1 MKITIE
7 RKVLLVI
14 TAALIVFTLS
24 GALLGRISAV
34 EGTYGSL
41 KVFNEAL
48 YLVINNYVE
57 PIEIEELM
65 EGSYRGLL
73 EALDPGNEYLDPEH
87 YRQAAS
93 DHPARP
99 ASIGVTLS
107 KLRGYVVVVS
117 VAPDSPAAAAGLK
130 TGDLLINID
139 GRPTRRMG
147 VWEATQTLRGED
159 NTEVRVVVNPMGG
172 TDRKTEIFI
181 RRILVPPSPTGT
193 YEEPDVGIVR
203 IHSIR
208 KGDARRLDGEIDSL
222 RAAGAGR
229 LMLDLR
235 GCESDNMAETIGM
248 ASLFVEKGTIVT
260 VTDRHDGDKAFRA
273 DGRRIAWEGPLA
285 ILVDEGTARTCE
297 VLAAALRDRLDVPL
311 LGERTWGI
319 GALHA
324 LLPLRNGD
332 GVFLAVGRY
341 LSPSGKDWN
350 GSGLEPDHEIVGS
363 EQDDDEQR
371 RRAID
376 FLRGISSSPAAEAA

>member
-1 MKITIE
+1 MKITNE

-14 TAALIVFTLS
+14 SAALIVFTLS

-48 YLVINNYVE
+48 YLVVNNYVQ

-73 EALDPGNEYLDPEH
+73 ETLDPGNEYLDPER
-87 YRQAAS
+87 YRQAVS
-93 DHPARP
+93 GEPARP

-107 KLRGYVVVVS
+107 KLRGYVVVVA

-147 VWEATQTLRGED
+147 VWEATRALRGES
-159 NTEVRVVVNPMGG
+159 NTEVKVVVNPVGG
-172 TDRKTEIFI
+172 TDRKTEIFV
-181 RRILVPPSPTGT
+181 RRLLLPPAPTGT
-193 YEEPDVGIVR
+193 YQEPDVGIVK

-208 KGDARRLDGEIDSL
+208 KGDARRLDGEIGSL

-248 ASLFVEKGTIVT
+248 ASLFIEDGTIVT

-273 DGRRIAWEGPLA
+273 DGRRLAWEGPLA

-311 LGERTWGI
+311 LGEQTWGI
-319 GALHA
+319 GAVHA

-350 GSGLEPDHEIVGS
+350 GSGLEPDHEIVGN
-363 EQDDDEQR
+363 EQGDDEQR

>member
-1 MKITIE
+1 MKITID

-14 TAALIVFTLS
+14 SAALIVFTLS
-24 GALLGRISAV
+24 GALLGRVSAV

-48 YLVINNYVE
+48 YLVINNYVQ
-57 PIEIEELM
+57 PIEIDELM

-73 EALDPGNEYLDPEH
+73 ETLDPGNEYLNPER

-93 DHPARP
+93 EDPAGP
-99 ASIGVTLS
+99 ASVGITLS
-107 KLRGYVVVVS
+107 KLRGYAVVVS
-117 VAPDSPAAAAGLK
+117 VAPESPAAAAGLK
-130 TGDLLINID
+130 TGDLLISID
-139 GRPTRRMG
+139 GRPTRHMG
-147 VWEATQTLRGED
+147 VWEATQTLHGDEGSK
-159 NTEVRVVVNPMGG
+159 VKVVVNPAGG
-172 TDRKTEIFI
+172 TDRKTEVFA
-181 RRILVPPSPTGT
+181 RRVLVPPVPAGT
-193 YEEPDVGIVR
+193 SQEPDVGIVR

-208 KGDARRLDGEIDSL
+208 KGDARRLDREIASL
-222 RAAGAGR
+222 KAAGADR

-235 GCESDNMAETIGM
+235 GCDADNMAETIGM
-248 ASLFVEKGTIVT
+248 ASLFVEDGTIVT

-273 DGRRIAWEGPLA
+273 DGRRRAWNGPLA

-297 VLAAALRDRLDVPL
+297 MLAAALRDRLDVPL

-319 GALHA
+319 GSVHA

-363 EQDDDEQR
+363 ERDEDEQR

-376 FLRGISSSPAAEAA
+376 FLRGISITPTAEAA